1 MGWDH
6 GLSFLW
12 RFCSYGTLG
21 TGLPPRS
28 HPSRRTS
35 PSRRRSVCFD
45 TPTSRA
51 TSSALRP
58 ASSCLS
64 APIICASLCWLFDIP
79 SSPFLRPKSYSPL
92 FGKRGSGQ
100 ELNPTVAEIF
110 EESRARL
117 PQEGGTLH
125 PAPAN
130 GRAPQE
136 IQTL

>member
-35 PSRRRSVCFD
+35 PSRRRSVCFE

-51 TSSALRP
+51 TSSAFRP

-64 APIICASLCWLFDIP
+64 APIICASLCLLFDIVP
-79 SSPFLRPKSYSPL
+79 ETNSQCALEIGGRSPAAGATEWTYLTFP
-92 FGKRGSGQ
+92 
-100 ELNPTVAEIF
+100 N
-110 EESRARL
+110 
-117 PQEGGTLH
+117 GG
-125 PAPAN
+125 AS
-130 GRAPQE
+130 
-136 IQTL
+136 